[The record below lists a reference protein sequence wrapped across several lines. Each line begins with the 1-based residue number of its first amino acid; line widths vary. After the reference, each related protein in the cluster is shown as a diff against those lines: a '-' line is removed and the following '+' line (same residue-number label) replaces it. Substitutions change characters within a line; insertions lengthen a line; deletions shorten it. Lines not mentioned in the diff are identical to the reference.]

1 MANTTHT
8 APEAVSLSTFTTWLK
23 TRQQATTEAM
33 SVTTGDAF
41 GRHLDL
47 LLILVEA
54 RRAVDLFELE
64 GGAA

>member
-1 MANTTHT
+1 MTTTTHA
-8 APEAVSLSTFTTWLK
+8 APEAVSLATFKTWLK
-23 TRQQATTEAM
+23 ARQQSTTEAM

-41 GRHLDL
+41 GKHLAL
-47 LLILVEA
+47 LLVLIEA